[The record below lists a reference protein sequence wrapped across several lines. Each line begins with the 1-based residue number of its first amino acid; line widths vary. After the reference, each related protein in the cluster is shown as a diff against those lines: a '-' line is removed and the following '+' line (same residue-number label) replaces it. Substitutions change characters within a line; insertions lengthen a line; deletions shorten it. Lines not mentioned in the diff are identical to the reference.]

1 MFGIFVYIPGSNN
14 PPPWNHSLSTYIKLS
29 EKLVVRKNSCP

>member
-1 MFGIFVYIPGSNN
+1 MFDIFVYIPGSDK
-14 PPPWNHSLSTYIKLS
+14 PPWNHSLSTYIKLS